1 VIAWLLLIA
10 TFALAVL
17 FYFGVQA
24 FAEILNKEEEE

>member
-24 FAEILNKEEEE
+24 FAEILKEDGE